1 MGSALILKVKIY
13 FSMPAGL
20 DTIMSNY
27 ELLKKA
33 WEGKKLQEVEK
44 LLLALKIEFAV
55 TQPANEREML
65 IMREV
70 YEIGA
75 QYSVAAR
82 DVPSFE
88 RYMSMLKSVY
98 TDQCKT
104 LRESSRMYE
113 LLGLNLLCLLS
124 QNRLSDF
131 HTELELLPPDILL
144 GNPYIENPVQL
155 EQFIM
160 EGKYNKVIDTR
171 YNVPAESS
179 EKRNFYY
186 LSEGPSTS
194 IIDHWNVGEPN
205 DIFGKEDCVTFLNF
219 NQIEWADYD
228 CNHHY
233 FSICQEDEPCGSL
246 HHANDNF
253 CDDENNNARCNW
265 DGGACCN
272 NPYDKSWA
280 FCTECACLD
289 PTARGNCVD
298 DESKDVCKECT
309 KTKCQKKGTVC
320 MEKCKKTCDLC

>member
-1 MGSALILKVKIY
+1 
-13 FSMPAGL
+13 
-20 DTIMSNY
+20 
-27 ELLKKA
+27 
-33 WEGKKLQEVEK
+33 
-44 LLLALKIEFAV
+44 
-55 TQPANEREML
+55 ML

-104 LRESSRMYE
+104 LPESSRMYE

-171 YNVPAESS
+171 YNVPADSYKFFIDVLLVTIRDEIG
-179 EKRNFYY
+179 KIYILLFWYFLTY
-186 LSEGPSTS
+186 LFGLLNYL
-194 IIDHWNVGEPN
+194 IG
-205 DIFGKEDCVTFLNF
+205 DI
-219 NQIEWADYD
+219 
-228 CNHHY
+228 
-233 FSICQEDEPCGSL
+233 P
-246 HHANDNF
+246 
-253 CDDENNNARCNW
+253 
-265 DGGACCN
+265 
-272 NPYDKSWA
+272 
-280 FCTECACLD
+280 
-289 PTARGNCVD
+289 
-298 DESKDVCKECT
+298 
-309 KTKCQKKGTVC
+309 
-320 MEKCKKTCDLC
+320 